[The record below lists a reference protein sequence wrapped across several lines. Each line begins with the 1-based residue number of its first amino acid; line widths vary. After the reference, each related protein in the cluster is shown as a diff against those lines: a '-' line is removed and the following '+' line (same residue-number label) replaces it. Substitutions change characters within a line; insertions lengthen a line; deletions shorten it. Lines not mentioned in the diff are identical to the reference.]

1 MLGMIQQ
8 NLKPQ
13 VIHSSVFP
21 RRYTALGLDP
31 KSPFPS
37 LPQAIQ
43 FYEQAVKKQPG
54 KSALWLALADLYM
67 KLGKSGDT
75 VRTLDALQNTL
86 GSSDTVESLMVR
98 SRAQRLS
105 AKLHKA
111 EGAHEE
117 YARVLGEARNTQV
130 RRP

>member
-1 MLGMIQQ
+1 MFFAVLGQ
-8 NLKPQ
+8 NPKP
-13 VIHSSVFP
+13 SFLRLS
-21 RRYTALGLDP
+21 
-31 KSPFPS
+31 
-37 LPQAIQ
+37 QAIQ

-75 VRTLDALQNTL
+75 VRTLDALQSTL

-98 SRAQRLS
+98 SKAQRLS

-111 EGAHEE
+111 EGALEE
-117 YARVLGEARNTQV
+117 YAKVLGEARNTQV
-130 RRP
+130 RKP